1 MEGQHQSCHKPDYA
15 QGGWVAE
22 KRDGFEQAHGPGGAV
37 VMEKLRDGQIDLR
50 QTRLFSDL
58 VAKVHEQRT
67 RRCHYQQACQEHG
80 AQPTARVTQSVVQE
94 GKIPTKAPN
103 AK

>member
-50 QTRLFSDL
+50 QTRLFTDL
-58 VAKVHEQRT
+58 VGKVHEQRT
-67 RRCHYQQACQEHG
+67 RRCHYQQACQERG
-80 AQPTARVTQSVVQE
+80 AQPSARLTQSVVQE
-94 GKIPTKAPN
+94 G
-103 AK
+103 